1 MPGSTPAPGGVRAG
15 DRPGPAR
22 EARPA
27 GAAPGSG
34 TGGRPSTGRGRA
46 RLSAFVSQTVLLAP
60 ATVLI
65 SVFMLLPIALAAY
78 LSFTDWNGLTPDP
91 RRVGWANYARLLQDA
106 DVGHAAV
113 VTLVVTLVGTVACNA
128 AGLALAVL
136 LNRSGRLTGLLRAV
150 VFYPYVIGPIIIGFL
165 WSAILGANGAIAGL
179 LTSAGHS
186 PLPFLSDPTWAVGSI
201 VAVVVWSQ
209 FGVNVVLYLAG
220 LQTIPVSLVEAAR
233 MDGATRWQV
242 FRSVTWPMLAPSVT
256 VNLVLV
262 LVGLLRVY
270 EIVLALTGGGPAGR
284 TSTFAFLILS
294 ESFRTNHLGYGAAQA
309 MTLTVVIGALALA
322 ITALRRRAEQAV
334 SA

>member
-1 MPGSTPAPGGVRAG
+1 MIA
-15 DRPGPAR
+15 
-22 EARPA
+22 
-27 GAAPGSG
+27 
-34 TGGRPSTGRGRA
+34 
-46 RLSAFVSQTVLLAP
+46 L
-60 ATVLI
+60 
-65 SVFMLLPIALAAY
+65 FMLAPIALAAY
-78 LSFTDWNGLTPDP
+78 LSFTDWDGLSPNP
-91 RRVGWANYARLLQDA
+91 QSVGWDNYAQLLRDS

-113 VTLVVTLVGTVACNA
+113 VTLIVTVVGTLTCNIA
-128 AGLALAVL
+128 GLGLALL
-136 LNRSGRLTGLLRAV
+136 LNGPGRLNGVLRAV

-165 WSAILGANGAIAGL
+165 WSAILGANGAIAHVLGN
-179 LTSAGHS
+179 AGHS

-220 LQTIPVSLVEAAR
+220 LQTVPPALHEAAR
-233 MDGATRWQV
+233 VDGAGRWQT

-270 EIVLALTGGGPAGR
+270 EIVLALTNGGPAGR
-284 TSTFAFLILS
+284 TNTFAFLILS

-309 MTLTVVIGALALA
+309 ITLMVVIAALALGL
-322 ITALRRRAEQAV
+322 TALRRRAEDAV

>member
-1 MPGSTPAPGGVRAG
+1 MSHA
-15 DRPGPAR
+15 
-22 EARPA
+22 
-27 GAAPGSG
+27 
-34 TGGRPSTGRGRA
+34 
-46 RLSAFVSQTVLLAP
+46 VLLTP
-60 ATVLI
+60 ATVMIAL
-65 SVFMLLPIALAAY
+65 FMLAPIALAAY
-78 LSFTDWNGLTPDP
+78 LSFTDWDGLSPNP
-91 RRVGWANYARLLQDA
+91 QSVGWDNYAQLLRDS

-113 VTLVVTLVGTVACNA
+113 VTLIVTVVGTLTCNIA
-128 AGLALAVL
+128 GLGLALL
-136 LNRSGRLTGLLRAV
+136 LNGPGRLNGVLRAV

-165 WSAILGANGAIAGL
+165 WSAILGANGAIAHVLGN
-179 LTSAGHS
+179 AGHS

-220 LQTIPVSLVEAAR
+220 LQTVPPALHEAAR
-233 MDGATRWQV
+233 VDGAGRWQT

-270 EIVLALTGGGPAGR
+270 EIVLALTNGGPAGR
-284 TSTFAFLILS
+284 TNTFAFLILS

-309 MTLTVVIGALALA
+309 ITLMVVIAALALGL
-322 ITALRRRAEQAV
+322 TALRRRAEDAV